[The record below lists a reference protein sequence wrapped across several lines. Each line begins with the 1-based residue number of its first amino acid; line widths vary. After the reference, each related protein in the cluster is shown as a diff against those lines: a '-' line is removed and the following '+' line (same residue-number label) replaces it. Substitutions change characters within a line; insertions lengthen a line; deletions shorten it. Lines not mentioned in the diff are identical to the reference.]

1 MDTRDLI
8 ELLEKLENS
17 IHAYLQEPTVERQRL
32 LDAEIVTA
40 KDRLKELVARLKKP
54 TNWRQNRSRLDTG
67 NRHLI
72 CAGRRTL
79 APVNPT

>member
-40 KDRLKELVARLKKP
+40 KDRLKELVARLKEA
-54 TNWRQNRSRLDTG
+54 D
-67 NRHLI
+67 
-72 CAGRRTL
+72 
-79 APVNPT
+79 